1 MAKKLVTVCRE
12 GNRYDIYKALQTTM
26 AKKLDDCESGRDFAA
41 IVKTFVQVVDEVDEM
56 EKEQL
61 LAVKTPSPAK
71 RASKIYLKEVS

>member
-12 GNRYDIYKALQTTM
+12 GNRYDIYKALQSTM

-61 LAVKTPSPAK
+61 LSVKTPSPAK

>member
-26 AKKLDDCESGRDFAA
+26 AKKLDDCESGLDFAA

>member
-1 MAKKLVTVCRE
+1 MAKKLVNVCRE

>member
-56 EKEQL
+56 EKQQL

>member
-12 GNRYDIYKALQTTM
+12 GDRYDIYKALQTTM

>member
-12 GNRYDIYKALQTTM
+12 GNRYDIYKALQSTM
-26 AKKLDDCESGRDFAA
+26 AKKLDECESGRDFAA
-41 IVKTFVQVVDEVDEM
+41 IVKTFVQVVDDVDEM

>member
-61 LAVKTPSPAK
+61 LAVKSPSPAK
-71 RASKIYLKEVS
+71 SASKIYLKEVS

>member
-71 RASKIYLKEVS
+71 RARKTYLKEVS

>member
-12 GNRYDIYKALQTTM
+12 GNRYDIYKALQSTM
-26 AKKLDDCESGRDFAA
+26 AKKLDECESGRDFAA